1 MAQAPPPPPPGQY
14 PPQQYGA
21 PPPGW
26 QPPKPSHKG
35 RNIAL
40 GCGGL
45 VVLIIIIAVAAGGS
59 KNSPGSGG
67 NPGNNGS
74 ATSCSPAPCG
84 NADGEQV
91 SVSGLNRNLPAD
103 EFDKPEAGNHFV
115 ALNVTFV
122 NNSTDSKATNPYDCK
137 LRDAAGN
144 THDIAFSANPVCN
157 TWQAVDLGKGSTLGP
172 KPLCFEAGGAP
183 AGALTLVWT
192 PGFFNS
198 PIDIPLQ

>member
-1 MAQAPPPPPPGQY
+1 MAQAPPPPGQY
-14 PPQQYGA
+14 PPQQYGG

-26 QPPKPSHKG
+26 QPPKKSHKG
-35 RNIAL
+35 RNLAL

-45 VVLIIIIAVAAGGS
+45 IVLIIIGLAAVGS
-59 KNSPGSGG
+59 KSGTGSGG
-67 NPGNNGS
+67 NPSNSVNT
-74 ATSCSPAPCG
+74 TSCAPRPCG

-91 SVSGLNRNLPAD
+91 SVSALNRNLPAD

-122 NNSTDSKATNPYDCK
+122 NNSNDTKATNPYDFK

-144 THDIAFSANPVCN
+144 THDIAFSGNPGCN